1 MAAYY
6 NHMVILKTKQNKKS
20 QDPLYYKLSENLLK
34 QNPSISIFEAPLV
47 SNVQET
53 LRTITG

>member
-6 NHMVILKTKQNKKS
+6 NHMVILKKKS

-34 QNPSISIFEAPLV
+34 
-47 SNVQET
+47 
-53 LRTITG
+53 